1 MFVVVGIGGVGVVE
15 VNTDCNTQPSKSPRA
30 RTRTQVWFPTIAV
43 SGSTWTTSPLL
54 SVWSTFPVAGSE
66 RSNAPPPVGEVIMAY
81 AGVGWSKE
89 VGDGVALGLVVGRG
103 VRVLKTTAEGEGSR
117 IVGVGAI

>member
-1 MFVVVGIGGVGVVE
+1 
-15 VNTDCNTQPSKSPRA
+15 
-30 RTRTQVWFPTIAV
+30 
-43 SGSTWTTSPLL
+43 
-54 SVWSTFPVAGSE
+54 
-66 RSNAPPPVGEVIMAY
+66 MAY